1 MRKTILS
8 LLLFVFA
15 AIAAAQSPT
24 SFNYQAVLRDDAGE
38 PIAYEAVSVEIA
50 ILKGSLEGTEVFS
63 EVHNTQTNEFGLINL
78 QVGSVSSLE
87 DIAWGEDL
95 YFIRV
100 SLDGDVMG
108 ASQLLNV
115 PYALHAKTSADTF
128 SGDYHDLDNLPELDH
143 FIAVDS
149 PGEGDMLV
157 YTDAG
162 WTTIPM
168 GQEQQVLQIV
178 DGMPQWADVDFGN
191 GDDNGNGYQDG
202 DTGTF
207 VDPRDDQEYGWVV
220 IGQQKWMSENLNF
233 YTPGGSWYYDN
244 DSLEYAESY
253 ARLYAWVIAMDGAES
268 SNDNPSGVQ
277 GICPPGWHLPSD
289 AEWDELIDF
298 LDSDEPAN
306 LLKEEGTDH
315 WNSTND
321 DVTNETGFTARPGGR
336 RMTTGSYQSIGAFG
350 LWWSTKERADSPDNA
365 WTRYMLHNNAN
376 VTRFGS
382 AKNVALSVR
391 CIAD

>member
-1 MRKTILS
+1 MRKSILS